1 MNRKY
6 VSLFLALLLGT
17 TISLLAQDTLVE
29 ELPSQLYVYKTID
42 TVSLELEIFQP
53 PSKQEAPLPAMI
65 FFYGGGWKGGS
76 TGQFR
81 THAQYFAKRG
91 IITVLADYRV
101 LKRHGTSPFEAV
113 ADAKSAIRFLR
124 QHADSLGIDPNRIIG
139 SGGSAG
145 GHLAAAA
152 GLVPGLDDP
161 QDDLTISAKP
171 NALVLFNP
179 VFDNGP
185 NGYAYDRCG
194 GELGYKT
201 ISPIHNIAPGAPP
214 TIVFLG
220 TEDELI
226 PVATAEAYK
235 MQMEAIGSRCEL
247 RLYEGQGHGFF
258 NLKKPNHY
266 LATVI
271 SSDLF
276 LISLGYLKGE
286 PDIISLTAY
295 L

>member
-1 MNRKY
+1 MTR
-6 VSLFLALLLGT
+6 GMG
-17 TISLLAQDTLVE
+17 QDSASVAE
-29 ELPSQLYVYKTID
+29 IASRHYVYKTID

-53 PSKQEAPLPAMI
+53 LHPQKGPLPAMI
-65 FFYGGGWKGGS
+65 FFYGGGWKSGS
-76 TGQFR
+76 IGQFR
-81 THAQYFAKRG
+81 THAQYFAQRG

-101 LKRHGTSPFEAV
+101 FNRHGTTPFDAV
-113 ADAKSAIRFLR
+113 ADAKSAIRYLR
-124 QHADSLGIDPNRIIG
+124 AHAGSLGIDPDKIIG

-145 GHLAAAA
+145 AHLAAAA
-152 GLVPGLDDP
+152 ALVPALDDP
-161 QDDLTISAKP
+161 QDELAISPKP

-185 NGYAYDRCG
+185 DGYGFDRCG
-194 GELGYKT
+194 ADSGYQS
-201 ISPIHNIAPGAPP
+201 ISPMHNIAQGAPP

-220 TEDELI
+220 TDDSLI

-235 MQMEAIGSRCEL
+235 KQMETVGSRCEL

-258 NLKKPNHY
+258 NLKNPHHY

-271 SSDLF
+271 SADLF
-276 LISLGYLKGE
+276 LISLGYLTGE